1 MTQDNRTRP
10 ILPDLLS
17 FAFDGQGGAQALD
30 NCAQATAPAGGFVW
44 THVRRDAGQAQ
55 GIFDAVGL
63 DDFVIAGLT
72 AEDTRPRCTVHG
84 NGVLLTLRGVN
95 LNPGAAPED
104 MVSVRLWVD
113 AQRVVGVWL
122 RPLMAV
128 VDLVG
133 AIERGQAPLS
143 PGDFVAK
150 LALRLADKAEP
161 AIAALGDVVD
171 EMEEQS
177 LDPQAH
183 LPRQTLS
190 SIRRKAIMLR
200 RYLVPQRDALT
211 SLEIEDLE
219 WLEDRDRARLRE
231 AAERVFRLG
240 EELDAIRD
248 RCQILHDQLADQR
261 AEVMNQQ
268 MLVLSVVAAVFLP
281 LGLLTGLLGMNVG
294 GIPGVDNPWAFWVTC
309 GLMAAIGVVLFV
321 LFRRIGYIR

>member
-1 MTQDNRTRP
+1 MSQDTPTRP
-10 ILPDLLS
+10 VLPDLLA
-17 FAFDGQGGAQALD
+17 FALDGRGGAQALD
-30 NCAQATAPAGGFVW
+30 HGAQVDMPPGGFVW
-44 THVRRDAGQAQ
+44 THVRRDAAQ
-55 GIFDAVGL
+55 TQRVFEAAGL
-63 DDFVIAGLT
+63 DELVITGLT

-84 NGVLLTLRGVN
+84 DGVLLTLRGVN

-104 MVSVRLWVD
+104 MVSVRLWVG
-113 AQRVVGVWL
+113 AGQIVGVWL

-161 AIAALGDVVD
+161 AIAALGDAVD

-177 LDPQAH
+177 LDPQANV
-183 LPRQTLS
+183 PRHTLA

-200 RYLVPQRDALT
+200 RYLVPQRDALST
-211 SLEIEDLE
+211 LEIEDLD
-219 WLEDRDRARLRE
+219 WLQDRDRARLRE
-231 AAERVFRLG
+231 ATERVFRLG

-248 RCQILHDQLADQR
+248 RCQILHDQLADRR
-261 AEVMNQQ
+261 AEVMNKQ

-294 GIPGVDNPWAFWVTC
+294 GIPGVDSPWAFWITC
-309 GLMAAIGVVLFV
+309 GLLAVIGVVLFV
-321 LFRRIGYIR
+321 LFRRIGFLR